1 MICTIVFS
9 AFFLYRGNALMTLFL
24 ILLFFLIQEDFE
36 FKDEKMLINNFS
48 VNSMKNYLLKDKI
61 RLIVI
66 ISIITCALPLI
77 FDKLPIF
84 PEYYYLVIIGISFYI
99 NFGKRKI

>member
-1 MICTIVFS
+1 
-9 AFFLYRGNALMTLFL
+9 MTLFL

-36 FKDEKMLINNFS
+36 FKDEKMLINNSFS
-48 VNSMKNYLLKDKI
+48 VNSIKHYLVKDKI

-77 FDKLPIF
+77 FDNLPIF